1 MKITPYCLLCFFIFS
16 YSVASGAEQKDDNAG
31 VPDKPEKASFSDSIK
46 GSDLHDGLIR
56 VYRHRDTGEVQL
68 GIRPEQLDQ
77 QFIYVTMTSDGVVEG
92 GHFRGQY
99 RENTV
104 LTLRRHFDRIE
115 FVKENTN
122 FYFNPDSPLAKSAS
136 ANISAAVLA
145 TQKIV
150 ATDDNSGELLIKAD
164 DIFLKEALHP
174 IKPTP
179 APDFDPKK
187 AFDLGKLSG
196 DKNKI
201 YEIKNYPNNTDV
213 WVEYV
218 YENPA
223 PMVHGGADIVDSR
236 YVSIRMQHMFIAL
249 PDNEFVPRADDPRV
263 GYFLTRSDDLT
274 DASHTPY
281 RDFITRWNLEKQ
293 DPDAEVSEPKT
304 PITWWIENTT
314 PLEWRDLI
322 RKAALSWNSS
332 FEKAGFRN
340 AIEVRVQPDEADWDA
355 GDIRYNVLRWT
366 SSPQPPFG
374 GYGPSFVNPLTGQIL
389 GADIM
394 LEYSFMT
401 NRIRLESLLKTLNS
415 GGVGS
420 PAPGMHCS
428 LGHSLQLSS
437 LFGQQVLQ
445 VNDAPASELA
455 QLRSDAMHYLII
467 HEIGHTLGLNH
478 NMRASNSLDAEQI
491 FNAAAVEE
499 NALLASVMDYP
510 AINVAHPG
518 KPQTRYFSNKPGA
531 YDDWAISFG
540 YSPDVDDPRTR
551 RALLERSTEPMLAFG
566 NDADD
571 MRSAGKAIDPR
582 VNIFDLSSDGLGHA
596 IARIEL
602 INAILDKL
610 LGKYSKEGE
619 FYQELHN
626 AYLILASQFQ
636 ASANVISRYIGGV
649 HVERTTHGQEGAVT
663 PFTPVAS
670 TQQKRAMQALA
681 EHVFAVNAFAGD
693 EALYR
698 HLQQQRRGFDF
709 FNTTE
714 DPKIQQVLLAVQS
727 GLLEHL
733 LHPNVQQRLT
743 NSGLYGNSYST
754 TEMMDDLTNAIFT
767 ADSKSDVTTSRQ
779 QVQLEYVNR
788 LLAMVSGA
796 SRKTYDYP
804 AQSAALYSL
813 RKIESMIGNARRGS
827 LQTRAH
833 KQNIR
838 YTIRRG
844 LDE

>member
-1 MKITPYCLLCFFIFS
+1 MKIIRYCFLCLFIF
-16 YSVASGAEQKDDNAG
+16 AMPLAIGEEQKKSEG
-31 VPDKPEKASFSDSIK
+31 GKPDKEGKPSFSESVKD
-46 GSDLHDGLIR
+46 SDLHDGLLR
-56 VYRHRDTGEVQL
+56 VYRHRDTGEVHL
-68 GIRPEQLDQ
+68 GIRPEQLDKK
-77 QFIYVTMTSDGVVEG
+77 FIYVTMTSDGVVEG

-122 FYFNPDSPLAKSAS
+122 FYFDPDSPLAKSAD

-150 ATDDNSGELLIKAD
+150 ATDKSSGELLIKAD

-174 IKPTP
+174 IKSTP

-187 AFDLGKLSG
+187 SFDLGKLSG

-201 YEIKNYPNNTDV
+201 YSIKNYPDNTDV

-223 PMVHGGADIVDSR
+223 PVVHGGADIVDSR
-236 YVSIRMQHMFIAL
+236 YVSIRMQHMFIAI
-249 PDNEFVPRADDPRV
+249 PDNDFTPRLDDPRV
-263 GYFLTRSDDLT
+263 GYFLSRSDDLT
-274 DASHTPY
+274 DTSHTPY

-322 RKAALSWNSS
+322 KSAALSWNSS
-332 FEKAGFRN
+332 FEEAGFKN
-340 AIEVRVQPDEADWDA
+340 AIEVKVQPDDADWDA

-374 GYGPSFVNPLTGQIL
+374 GYGPSFVNPLSGQIL

-401 NRIRLESLLKTLNS
+401 NRIRLESLLKTLQS
-415 GGVGS
+415 GGALS
-420 PAPGMHCS
+420 PAAGMHCS
-428 LGHSLQLSS
+428 LGQSLQLSS

-445 VNDAPASELA
+445 INDASASELD

-478 NMRASNSLDAEQI
+478 NMRASNSLNAEQI
-491 FNAAAVEE
+491 FDVDAVEQ

-510 AINVAHPG
+510 SINVAHLG
-518 KPQTRYFSNKPGA
+518 KTQTRYFSNKPGA
-531 YDDWAISFG
+531 YDDWAITFG
-540 YSPDVDDPRTR
+540 YSPDIDDTANRL
-551 RALLERSTEPMLAFG
+551 ALLQRSTEPALAFG

-571 MRSAGKAIDPR
+571 MRSPGKAIDPR

-596 IARIEL
+596 IGRIEL
-602 INAILDKL
+602 INSVLDKL
-610 LGKYSKEGE
+610 LSKYSKEGE

-626 AYLILASQFQ
+626 AYLILASQYQ

-649 HVERTTHGQEGAVT
+649 HVDRATHGQPGAVT
-663 PFTPVAS
+663 PFTPVAAP
-670 TQQKRAMQALA
+670 QQKRAMQALA
-681 EHVFAVNAFAGD
+681 EHVFSVSAFAGD
-693 EALYR
+693 EDLYR
-698 HLQQQRRGFDF
+698 HLQQQRRDFDF
-709 FNTTE
+709 FNTPE
-714 DPKIQQVLLAVQS
+714 DPKIQQVLLAIQS

-733 LHPNVQQRLT
+733 LHPNVQQRIT
-743 NSGLYGNSYST
+743 NSGLYGNSYSV
-754 TEMMDDLTNAIFT
+754 TEMMDDLTDAIFA
-767 ADSKSDVTTSRQ
+767 ADSKKNVVTSRQ
-779 QVQLEYVNR
+779 QLQLEYVNR

-796 SRKTYDYP
+796 SKTNYDYP

-813 RKIESMIGNARRGS
+813 RKIESMLGSSRSGS

-833 KQNIR
+833 RQNIR

>member
-1 MKITPYCLLCFFIFS
+1 MNLARFS
-16 YSVASGAEQKDDNAG
+16 FLSLIVFSMSFGSIAETDKKDEDKPGKDD
-31 VPDKPEKASFSDSIK
+31 KASFSDSVK
-46 GSDLHDGLIR
+46 DSDLHDGLIR
-56 VYRHRDTGEVQL
+56 VYRHRESGAVHL
-68 GIRPEQLDQ
+68 GIRPEQLNQ
-77 QFIYVTMTSDGVVEG
+77 QFIYVTMTSDGVVQG

-122 FYFNPDSPLAKSAS
+122 VYFNPDSPLAKAAH
-136 ANISAAVLA
+136 ANISSAVLA
-145 TQKIV
+145 TQTII
-150 ATDDNSGELLIKAD
+150 ATDKTSGEMLIKAD

-201 YEIKNYPNNTDV
+201 YAIKNYPGNTDV

-218 YENPA
+218 FENPA
-223 PMVHGGADIVDSR
+223 PMVHGGIDIVDSR
-236 YVSIRMQHMFIAL
+236 YVSIRMQHMFIAM
-249 PDNEFVPRADDPRV
+249 PHNDFVPRRDDPRV

-274 DASHTPY
+274 DTSHTPY
-281 RDFITRWNLEKQ
+281 RDFITRWHLEKK
-293 DPDAEVSEPKT
+293 DPGAELSEPIR

-314 PLEWRDLI
+314 PLEWRELI
-322 RKAALSWNSS
+322 KNAALSWNSS
-332 FEKAGFRN
+332 FEKAGFKN
-340 AIEVRVQPDEADWDA
+340 AIEVKVQADDAEWDA

-401 NRIRLESLLKTLNS
+401 NRVRLESLLQTLNA
-415 GGVGS
+415 GGTTA
-420 PAPGMHCS
+420 PAAGIRCS
-428 LGHSLQLSS
+428 LGHSLQLST

-445 VNDAPASELA
+445 VQGAPTEEVD

-478 NMRASNSLDAEQI
+478 NMRASNSLDAQQI
-491 FNAAAVEE
+491 FDPKVVEE
-499 NALLASVMDYP
+499 NALLASIMDYP
-510 AINVAHPG
+510 AINVAHLG
-518 KPQTRYFSNKPGA
+518 KTQTRYFSTRPGA
-531 YDDWAISFG
+531 YDDWAITFG
-540 YSPDVDDPRTR
+540 YSPDVDDPATR
-551 RALLERSTEPMLAFG
+551 HALLQRSTEPALAFG

-571 MRSAGKAIDPR
+571 MRAPGKAIDPR

-596 IARIEL
+596 IERIEL
-602 INAILDKL
+602 INTVLDQL
-610 LGKYSKEGE
+610 LDNYSKEGE

-626 AYLILASQFQ
+626 SYLILASQFQ

-649 HVERTTHGQEGAVT
+649 HVDRATHGQPGAVT
-663 PFTPVAS
+663 PFTPVAAA
-670 TQQKRAMQALA
+670 QQKRAMQALA
-681 EHVFAVNAFAGD
+681 DHVFAVGAFAGD

-698 HLQQQRRGFDF
+698 HLQQQRRDFDF
-709 FNTTE
+709 YDAPE
-714 DPKIQQVLLAVQS
+714 DPKIQQVLLAVQA

-733 LHPNVQQRLT
+733 LHPNVQQRMT
-743 NSGLYGNSYST
+743 NSGLYGNSYSVT
-754 TEMMDDLTNAIFT
+754 DMMDDLTDALFA
-767 ADSKSDVTTSRQ
+767 ADSKTEISTRRQ

-796 SRKTYDYP
+796 SKKQYDYP

-813 RKIESMIGNARRGS
+813 RKIESLLGSSRRGS
-827 LQTRAH
+827 LETRAH
-833 KQNIR
+833 KDNIR

>member
-1 MKITPYCLLCFFIFS
+1 MKITRYCFLCLFIF
-16 YSVASGAEQKDDNAG
+16 AMPLAAGAEKNKSD
-31 VPDKPEKASFSDSIK
+31 PEKAKKEDAASFADAIK
-46 GSDLHDGLIR
+46 ASDLHDGLIR
-56 VYRHRDTGEVQL
+56 IYRHRDTGEVHL
-68 GIRPEQLDQ
+68 GIKPEQLEQ
-77 QFIYVTMTSDGVVEG
+77 KFIYVTMTSDGVVEG

-104 LTLRRHFDRIE
+104 LSLRRHFDRIE

-122 FYFNPDSPLAKSAS
+122 FYFNPESPLAKAAD
-136 ANISAAVLA
+136 ANISSAVLA

-150 ATDDNSGELLIKAD
+150 ATDKSSGEILIKAD

-201 YEIKNYPNNTDV
+201 YSIKNYPSNTDV

-236 YVSIRMQHMFIAL
+236 YVSIRMQHMFIAI
-249 PDNEFVPRADDPRV
+249 PDNEFVPRRDDPRV

-274 DASHTPY
+274 DTSHTPY

-293 DPDAEVSEPKT
+293 DPSAAVSEPKT

-322 RKAALSWNSS
+322 KTAALRWNSS
-332 FEKAGFRN
+332 FEKAGFKN
-340 AIEVRVQPDEADWDA
+340 AVEVKVQPDDADWDA
-355 GDIRYNVLRWT
+355 GDMRYNVLRWT

-401 NRIRLESLLKTLNS
+401 NRIRLESLLKSMSS
-415 GGVGS
+415 GGHVT
-420 PAPGMHCS
+420 PAHGMRCS

-445 VNDAPASELA
+445 VNDAPAAELDR
-455 QLRSDAMHYLII
+455 LRTDAMSYLII

-491 FNAAAVEE
+491 FDAEVVEQ
-499 NALLASVMDYP
+499 NSLVASVMDYP
-510 AINVAHPG
+510 AINVAHLG
-518 KPQTRYFSNKPGA
+518 KTQTRYFPVKPGA

-540 YSPDVDDPRTR
+540 YSPDVDNAAQRH
-551 RALLERSTEPMLAFG
+551 ALLQRSTEPLLAFG

-596 IARIEL
+596 IGRIEL
-602 INAILDKL
+602 INSVLDKL
-610 LGKYSKEGE
+610 LSKYSIEGE

-626 AYLILASQFQ
+626 AYLILASQYQ
-636 ASANVISRYIGGV
+636 ASANVISRYVGGV
-649 HVERTTHGQEGAVT
+649 HVERATHGQPGAVT
-663 PFTPVAS
+663 PYTPVAAAE
-670 TQQKRAMQALA
+670 QQRAMQALA
-681 EHVFAVNAFAGD
+681 DHVFAVDAFAGD
-693 EALYR
+693 EDLYR
-698 HLQQQRRGFDF
+698 HLQQQRRDFDF
-709 FNTTE
+709 YDTPE
-714 DPKIQQVLLAVQS
+714 DPKIQQVLLAVQR

-733 LHPNVQQRLT
+733 LHPNVQQRIT
-743 NSGLYGNSYST
+743 NSGLYGNSYSVT
-754 TEMMDDLTNAIFT
+754 SVMDDLTNAIFA
-767 ADSKSDVTTSRQ
+767 ADSKTDVSTSRQ
-779 QVQLEYVNR
+779 HVQLEYVNR
-788 LLAMVSGA
+788 LLGMVSGA
-796 SRKTYDYP
+796 TKAQYDYP

-813 RKIESMIGNARRGS
+813 RKIESMLGNARRGS

-833 KQNIR
+833 KQNIL